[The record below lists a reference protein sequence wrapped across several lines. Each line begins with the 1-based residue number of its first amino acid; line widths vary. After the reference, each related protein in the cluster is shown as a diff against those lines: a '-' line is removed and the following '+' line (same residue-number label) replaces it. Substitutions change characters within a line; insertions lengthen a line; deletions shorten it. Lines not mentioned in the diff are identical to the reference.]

1 MRIAVFGTGGA
12 AGYFGARLAD
22 AGEEVTFIAR
32 GDHLRAIQKHGLQV
46 ESIFGDVLVQP
57 ARATNDPSQVG
68 PVDTVIL
75 GVKTWQVTE
84 SAEAMRPLVGPE
96 TVVLPLQ
103 NGVEASQQ
111 LADVLGREHVL
122 GGLATIIS
130 YIVGPGRLRHEG
142 GPTTIAFA
150 ELDDRP
156 SDRVEGLRDV
166 FERAGV
172 AATVPASIQA
182 ALWQKLLFVSSFGGV
197 GAVSRAPAGVMRRL
211 PETRRMLV
219 SAMHEVRAVALARG
233 IPIGEEQVVAAM
245 ATIDSLPESGT
256 MSLQRDILAGRPSEL
271 EAWNG
276 AVVRQGLEADVA
288 VPTHSFIYQ
297 ALLPQELR
305 ARGQESFD

>member
-32 GDHLRAIQKHGLQV
+32 GDHLRALQEHGLQV